1 MDVIRKETTHDLPSL
16 HFDLIHK
23 ILLWL
28 PATSLVRLKCVSK
41 SWYHVINSPD
51 FIKLNLSHSLKSNS
65 NKSLILY
72 AHNSLY
78 SLYFHDLSCR
88 VTELPYHQVMANF
101 ASPQQHD
108 FKVTGSC
115 NGLIC
120 FRFRDN
126 NLALYNPATRACKV
140 LPQLNFKRLSS
151 EAEFFYDCM
160 SDDYKVLRFAELRNP
175 RETFLYSLK
184 INAWERILGPPWDWH
199 WKSVK
204 FPGILVNNTLHWMD
218 REHKDIK
225 CFDLS
230 TRRYYVLLLPK
241 KVSPTY
247 FPLLAVL
254 KGELFVVTYYFDIW
268 VMKEYGVE
276 ESWTRLFR
284 CPSTQWN
291 DIYKSASSGCLSWGC
306 ELSIACSKDG
316 CKILVGCLRG
326 PRNFICCDLQSQ
338 EASEV
343 EIPSLLPKRFSAI
356 LPWVESLIPLSN

>member
-1 MDVIRKETTHDLPSL
+1 MDVNKEETTHDLPL
-16 HFDLIHK
+16 LPFDLIHK

-28 PATSLVRLKCVSK
+28 PATSLLRLKCVSK

-51 FIKLNLSHSLKSNS
+51 FIKLNLSHSLTSNS

-72 AHNSLY
+72 AYNNSLY
-78 SLYFHDLSCR
+78 TLDFHDLRCR
-88 VTELPYHQVMANF
+88 VTELPYHQAMANF

-108 FKVTGSC
+108 FKLTGSC

-120 FRFRDN
+120 FRFRDD

-140 LPQLNFKRLSS
+140 LPQINFKNRLFS
-151 EAEFFYDCM
+151 EVEFSYDCM
-160 SDDYKVLRFAELRNP
+160 SDDYKVLRFAESDNH
-175 RETFLYSLK
+175 TFLYSLK
-184 INAWERILGPPWDWH
+184 INAWEMVLSPPWN

-204 FPGILVNNTLHWMD
+204 FPSILVNNTLHWMD
-218 REHKDIK
+218 CKHKDIK
-225 CFDLS
+225 CFDLF

-291 DIYKSASSGCLSWGC
+291 VITKFASGLFCWNLGLS
-306 ELSIACSKDG
+306 LACSKDG
-316 CKILVGCLRG
+316 CKILVACLRG
-326 PRNFICCDLQSQ
+326 PENFICCDLQSQ

-356 LPWVESLIPLSN
+356 LPWVESLVPLSN